1 MSEDRAYPIAGDML
15 AHYKVIER
23 LASGGMGEIYIAEDT
38 RLGRRVALKVLPPE
52 AVADAE
58 RLQRFQAE
66 ARAVAAMNH
75 PNIVTIHGVETSGG
89 TYFIAMELVEGQ
101 TLRKLIPQGG
111 LPLPEFFRIAE
122 QLTAAV
128 SVAHQSGITHRDLK
142 PDNVMVTASGHV
154 KVLDFGLAKLVD
166 ETGGKAFDGTTIVDS
181 DRAPSLHLTED
192 GALLGTVPYMSPE
205 HVTGRGIDH
214 RSDIFSLGIILYEM
228 LTGERPFRGS
238 NSSSIMSSIL
248 RKPAEPVG
256 RRRREIP
263 RSIELAIDLCLEKD
277 PADRMQQA
285 SALHEQLRIARRE
298 ISSASGVAEARTP
311 RPGSKPPSTIA
322 RSVGRAQSR
331 LRLHQMPLLLLG
343 AVFTI
348 NFLETAIETAIRDR
362 WGVGRELGYQLARAA
377 HWFEGGTTV
386 EAYDAA
392 SPVVV
397 YGYSTAYFFAMLV
410 LVVATGWALARAGRE
425 PFRIFALAVSIDY
438 AISLPFFL
446 FFPVPERWA
455 YPDSGAILL
464 SDLWA
469 PELIEVFRPISGLDN
484 CFPSF
489 HVSLTMVMVLLA
501 FHYRLRFRWS
511 ALWIGILITLSTS
524 VLGIH
529 WVTDIAAGIATGF
542 LAVAAAL
549 LVSPR
554 VHWPQPSGLGETP
567 PQLNEVGYN
576 ERL

>member
-1 MSEDRAYPIAGDML
+1 VTGDDRDYLVAGDML

-38 RLGRRVALKVLPPE
+38 RLGRRVALKVLPAE

-75 PNIVTIHGVETSGG
+75 PNIVTIHGVETDRGIH
-89 TYFIAMELVEGQ
+89 FIAMELVEGK
-101 TLRKLIPQGG
+101 TLRKVIPKGG

-128 SVAHQSGITHRDLK
+128 AVAHESGITHRDLK
-142 PDNVMVTASGHV
+142 PDNVMVTPSGHV

-166 ETGGKAFDGTTIVDS
+166 EPADPAFDGPTRVDS
-181 DRAPSLHLTED
+181 DKIPSPNLTED

-205 HVTGRGIDH
+205 HVTGRGFDH

-228 LTGERPFRGS
+228 LTGERPFHGS
-238 NSSSIMSSIL
+238 TSTSMMSAIL
-248 RKPAEPVG
+248 RKPAEPIA
-256 RRRREIP
+256 RRRTDIP
-263 RSIELAIDLCLEKD
+263 RSIELAIELCLEKD
-277 PADRMQQA
+277 PADRMQQT

-298 ISSASGVAEARTP
+298 ISSASRVSDTGEARHVS
-311 RPGSKPPSTIA
+311 RPPSVVVRSVHGA
-322 RSVGRAQSR
+322 RSLASR
-331 LRLHQMPLLLLG
+331 HRLPVLLL
-343 AVFTI
+343 ATVFLV
-348 NFLETAIETAIRDR
+348 NFLETTVEAAIRDR

-377 HWFEGGTTV
+377 HWFEGATTV
-386 EAYDAA
+386 EGYEAA
-392 SPVVV
+392 SPVLV
-397 YGYSTAYFFAMLV
+397 YGYSSAYFFAMLALV
-410 LVVATGWALARAGRE
+410 LATGWALARAPGRE
-425 PFRIFALAVSIDY
+425 PFRVFALAVTVDY

-455 YPDSGAILL
+455 YPESGAILL

-469 PELIEVFRPISGLDN
+469 PKLIEIFRPISGLDN

-489 HVSLTMVMVLLA
+489 HVSLTVVMVSLA
-501 FHYRLRFRWS
+501 FLYRLRYRWS
-511 ALWIGILITLSTS
+511 ALWIGFLITLSTS

-529 WVTDIAAGIATGF
+529 WLTDIAAGLATGL
-542 LAVAAAL
+542 LAVTIARLMDRSITWPGAHSRGAAK
-549 LVSPR
+549 
-554 VHWPQPSGLGETP
+554 HI
-567 PQLNEVGYN
+567 
-576 ERL
+576 

>member
-1 MSEDRAYPIAGDML
+1 VTSDDHAYPIAGDML
-15 AHYKVIER
+15 AHYKVLER
-23 LASGGMGEIYIAEDT
+23 LASGGMGEIYVAEDT

-89 TYFIAMELVEGQ
+89 IHFIAMELVEGQ
-101 TLRKLIPQGG
+101 TLRKLIPEGG

-166 ETGGKAFDGTTIVDS
+166 EAGGSAFDGTTIVDS

-238 NSSSIMSSIL
+238 NSSSVMSSIL

-263 RSIELAIDLCLEKD
+263 RSIELAIELCLEKD

-298 ISSASGVAEARTP
+298 ISSPSGAADVATL
-311 RPGSKPPSTIA
+311 RPTSRPPSLVL
-322 RSVGRAQSR
+322 RSLDRATSQIKR
-331 LRLHQMPLLLLG
+331 HQVPLLLLT
-343 AVFTI
+343 AVFVV
-348 NFLETAIETAIRDR
+348 NFVETAVETVVRDR
-362 WGVGRELGYQLARAA
+362 YGIGRELGYQLARAA

-397 YGYSTAYFFAMLV
+397 YGYSTAYFFAMLA
-410 LVVATGWALARAGRE
+410 LVVVTGWALARAGRE
-425 PFRIFALAVSIDY
+425 PFRVFAIAVTVDY

-469 PELIEVFRPISGLDN
+469 PRLIEVFRPISGLDN

-489 HVSLTMVMVLLA
+489 HVSLTVVMVVLA
-501 FHYRLRFRWS
+501 FRYRLRFRWS
-511 ALWIGILITLSTS
+511 ALWIGMLIILSTS

-529 WVTDIAAGIATGF
+529 WMTDIVAGLATGL
-542 LAVAAAL
+542 LAVAVAR
-549 LVSPR
+549 LVDPAIPWSAY
-554 VHWPQPSGLGETP
+554 S
-567 PQLNEVGYN
+567 
-576 ERL
+576 